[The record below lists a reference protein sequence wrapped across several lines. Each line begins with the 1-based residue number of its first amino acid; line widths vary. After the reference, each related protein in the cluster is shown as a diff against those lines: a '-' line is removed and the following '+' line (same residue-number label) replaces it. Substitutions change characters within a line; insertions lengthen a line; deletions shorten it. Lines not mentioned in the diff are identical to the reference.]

1 MRLTRRLHFFAF
13 AWLCFAMAFSVAM
26 LWYGV
31 VSAVCFAIA
40 FAQTNLTLS
49 ALQTFVGLFCHD
61 FSAN

>member
-13 AWLCFAMAFSVAM
+13 AWLCFAMAF
-26 LWYGV
+26 

-49 ALQTFVGLFCHD
+49 ALQTSVGLFCHD